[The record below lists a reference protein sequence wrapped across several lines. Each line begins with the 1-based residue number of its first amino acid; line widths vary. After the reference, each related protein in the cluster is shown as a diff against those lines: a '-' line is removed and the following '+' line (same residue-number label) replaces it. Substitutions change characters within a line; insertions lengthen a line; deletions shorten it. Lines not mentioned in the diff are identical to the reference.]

1 MEMRVAASIDHPNI
15 CPYLPGRRGLFAG
28 GRIRCLG
35 GLERW
40 VHLVPEHFGL
50 GAAAPPPG
58 RGASKEWIA
67 VQLVAFCCSDG

>member
-1 MEMRVAASIDHPNI
+1 MEMQVAASIDHPTI
-15 CPYLPGRRGLFAG
+15 GPYLPGRRGLFAG
-28 GRIRCLG
+28 GRMPVSWGAGALG
-35 GLERW
+35 TLGARSTRS
-40 VHLVPEHFGL
+40 

>member
-1 MEMRVAASIDHPNI
+1 MEMQVAASIDHPNS
-15 CPYLPGRRGLFAG
+15 CPYLPAG
-28 GRIRCLG
+28 EDCSPEAASGV
-35 GLERW
+35 LEGW
-40 VHLVPEHFGL
+40 SAGYTWCPEHFGL